1 MVKNKDLI
9 KKLGMFDPERIVV
22 LRNSERNLQS
32 ICATTLNNVEQEEG
46 VHDLDGWDLLGD
58 WKNVK
63 EMEDYYQ
70 SSDSDPLAFVSL
82 IVLS

>member
-1 MVKNKDLI
+1 MRNKDLI
-9 KKLGMFDPERIVV
+9 KKLSMFDPEGIVV
-22 LRNSERNLQS
+22 LRNSDGSNSPSLH
-32 ICATTLNNVEQEEG
+32 NVEQEEG

-63 EMEDYYQ
+63 EMEDFYG

>member
-1 MVKNKDLI
+1 MRNKDLI
-9 KKLGMFDPERIVV
+9 QKLNMLDPEAIVV
-22 LRNSERNLQS
+22 LRNSKGNS
-32 ICATTLNNVEQEEG
+32 PTLHNVEQEEG
-46 VHDLDGWDLLGD
+46 IHDLDGWDLLGD
-58 WKNVK
+58 WRNVK

>member
-1 MVKNKDLI
+1 
-9 KKLGMFDPERIVV
+9 MFDPEGIVV

-32 ICATTLNNVEQEEG
+32 ICATTLHNVEQEEG

-58 WKNVK
+58 WKDVK
-63 EMEDYYQ
+63 EMEDFYG

>member
-1 MVKNKDLI
+1 MRNKDLI
-9 KKLGMFDPERIVV
+9 KKLSMFDPEGIVV
-22 LRNSERNLQS
+22 LRNSEGNS
-32 ICATTLNNVEQEEG
+32 PTLHNVEQEEG

>member
-1 MVKNKDLI
+1 MRNKDPI
-9 KKLGMFDPERIVV
+9 KKLGMFDPEGIVV

-46 VHDLDGWDLLGD
+46 VHDLDGWDLLGG

-63 EMEDYYQ
+63 EMEDFYG

>member
-1 MVKNKDLI
+1 MRNKDLI
-9 KKLGMFDPERIVV
+9 KKLSMFDPDAIVTY
-22 LRNSERNLQS
+22 LPWGQEYAISLES
-32 ICATTLNNVEQEEG
+32 IEPDEAIKTS
-46 VHDLDGWDLLGD
+46 LGD
-58 WKNVK
+58 FDVLSSYKNLT

>member
-1 MVKNKDLI
+1 MRNKDLI
-9 KKLGMFDPERIVV
+9 KKLSMFDPEGIVV
-22 LRNSERNLQS
+22 LHNSYGTNHKSLS
-32 ICATTLNNVEQEEG
+32 DVEQDEG
-46 VHDLDGWDLLGD
+46 VHDFDGYDLLSD

-63 EMEDYYQ
+63 EMEDFYG

>member
-1 MVKNKDLI
+1 MRNKDLI
-9 KKLGMFDPERIVV
+9 KTLTMLDPEAIVV
-22 LRNSERNLQS
+22 LRNSEGNS
-32 ICATTLNNVEQEEG
+32 PTLHNVEQEEG
-46 VHDLDGWDLLGD
+46 IHALDGWDLLGD
-58 WKNVK
+58 WRNVK

>member
-1 MVKNKDLI
+1 MRNKDLI
-9 KKLGMFDPERIVV
+9 QKLNMLDPEAIVV
-22 LRNSERNLQS
+22 LRNSEGNS
-32 ICATTLNNVEQEEG
+32 PTLHNVEQEEG
-46 VHDLDGWDLLGD
+46 IHDQDGWDLLGD
-58 WKNVK
+58 WRNVK

>member
-1 MVKNKDLI
+1 MRNKDLI
-9 KKLGMFDPERIVV
+9 KKLSMLDPEGIVV
-22 LRNSERNLQS
+22 LRNSEGNS
-32 ICATTLNNVEQEEG
+32 PTLHNVEQEEG
-46 VHDLDGWDLLGD
+46 VHDLDGWDVLSSWRDL
-58 WKNVK
+58 K

>member
-1 MVKNKDLI
+1 MRNKDLI
-9 KKLGMFDPERIVV
+9 KKLSMFDPEGIVV
-22 LRNSERNLQS
+22 LRNSEGNS
-32 ICATTLNNVEQEEG
+32 ATLHNVEQEEG

-58 WKNVK
+58 WKDVK
-63 EMEDYYQ
+63 EMEDFYG